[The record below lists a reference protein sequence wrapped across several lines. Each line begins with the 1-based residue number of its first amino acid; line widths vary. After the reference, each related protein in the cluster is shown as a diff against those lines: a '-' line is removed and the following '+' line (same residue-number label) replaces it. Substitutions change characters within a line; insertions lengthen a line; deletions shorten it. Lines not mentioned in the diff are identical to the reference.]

1 MIKKQ
6 LTESKQEQLCYDLA
20 NALGF
25 AGAQVKETNIYW
37 GNTRPTETVETMEI
51 IIKPFNYSIR
61 LFDKRKILGQHPH
74 KGTHKARLQGGSV
87 HIHTNTNGYRQHLI
101 IKDGQIIHN
110 H

>member
-1 MIKKQ
+1 MIKKR
-6 LTESKQEQLCYDLA
+6 LTTHQQEKTCYDLS

-25 AGAQVKETNIYW
+25 AGARVKETNVHW
-37 GNTRPTETVETMEI
+37 GNTRPLETVETMEI
-51 IIKPFNYSIR
+51 IIKPHNYTMQ
-61 LFDKRKILGQHPH
+61 LFDKRRILGTHPH

-87 HIHTNTNGYRQHLI
+87 HIHTNANGYRQHLI

>member
-6 LTESKQEQLCYDLA
+6 LSNHQQEQTCYDLA

-25 AGAQVKETNIYW
+25 KGARVKQTNIYW
-37 GNTRPTETVETMEI
+37 GNTRPNETVETMEI
-51 IIKPFNYSIR
+51 IIKPHNYTIQ
-61 LFDKRKILGQHPH
+61 LFDKRKVLGTHPH

-87 HIHTNTNGYRQHLI
+87 HIHTNVNGYRQHLI